1 MLPTCRAI
9 FDELKRSGTLDHEPT
24 ACWHLLDDGA
34 KRWYGSRI
42 LVDCI
47 TGTRLSEKA
56 KPDGFHGGPPI
67 TLLNMH
73 FVGGA
78 FAAGAD
84 ALGASPGIVN

>member
-1 MLPTCRAI
+1 
-9 FDELKRSGTLDHEPT
+9 
-24 ACWHLLDDGA
+24 
-34 KRWYGSRI
+34 